1 MSHEIVTSRKRRL
14 CIWSNATCAM
24 PLCEA
29 LSFRRGQR
37 AHHAQMDRVGSWEV
51 SCLAAIMAGSS
62 NSRAVW
68 EAQERAGP
76 AGIEGRPC
84 LK

>member
-51 SCLAAIMAGSS
+51 SCLAAAVVWRVQSTTVRIGEAR
-62 NSRAVW
+62 SRS
-68 EAQERAGP
+68 R
-76 AGIEGRPC
+76 
-84 LK
+84 

>member
-29 LSFRRGQR
+29 LSFRRVKEHITR
-37 AHHAQMDRVGSWEV
+37 MCSDIFS
-51 SCLAAIMAGSS
+51 L
-62 NSRAVW
+62 
-68 EAQERAGP
+68 
-76 AGIEGRPC
+76 
-84 LK
+84 